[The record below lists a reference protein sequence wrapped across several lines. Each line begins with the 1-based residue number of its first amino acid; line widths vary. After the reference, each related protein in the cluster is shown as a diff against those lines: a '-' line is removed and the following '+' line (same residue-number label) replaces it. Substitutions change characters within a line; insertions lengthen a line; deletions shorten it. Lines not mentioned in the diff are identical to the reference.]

1 MSDMGSLRTETLTP
15 IHWVGIA
22 MAAVSAAVHLYLAV
36 VIPGLLGLSF
46 IGATAG
52 FVAGIAAV
60 LVDFRRRLT
69 YLLGIPFTAGQ
80 VVLWYVLNDQPGL
93 AELGTVDVVDKVA
106 QIVLIGVL
114 VALYTRRTG

>member
-1 MSDMGSLRTETLTP
+1 MSDTGTLRTDGLTP
-15 IHWVGIA
+15 LHWIGIV
-22 MAAVSAAVHLYLAV
+22 MAGVSATVHLYLAV
-36 VIPGLLGLSF
+36 VIPGWLGLSF
-46 IGATAG
+46 AGATVG

-60 LVDFRRRLT
+60 LVDFRRHLT

-106 QIVLIGVL
+106 QVVLIGVL
-114 VALYTRRTG
+114 VALYARRT